1 MISDRWQT
9 TDQWECVT
17 TDHWQCAT
25 TNQWQVTD
33 YWPVT
38 VCHYWPLTVCHYWPL
53 IGDRLLTSDSVSL
66 LTIDRWQ
73 TTDQWECVTTDQWQ
87 VTDYWPVTV
96 CHYWP
101 LRGAALLPLMSLT
114 ASQARW
120 TLAVTS
126 STGST
131 LLTCD
136 QICKPQHQPDMHKLT
151 DHTTNSVST
160 DAFQVNLQC
169 QVPSLLP
176 QPFPEQD
183 L

>member
-1 MISDRWQT
+1 MASLIFSVIIVKKNSQFEMVCKDDSGCTSQIKQQKSKRWQNLSARHHIVN
-9 TDQWECVT
+9 DK
-17 TDHWQCAT
+17 
-25 TNQWQVTD
+25 WQVTD
-33 YWPVT
+33 YWPVR
-38 VCHYWPLTVCHYWPL
+38 VCHYWPVTGETTNQWVCY
-53 IGDRLLTSDSVSL
+53 
-66 LTIDRWQ
+66 
-73 TTDQWECVTTDQWQ
+73 
-87 VTDYWPVTV
+87 
-96 CHYWP
+96 YWP